1 MLKHLITDKFA
12 FIYKNNRLK
21 YDSVNKGN
29 ERGRKMIEDTDI
41 EEDEVAEKPSQK
53 RRKLMLFLL
62 PLLIVIG
69 ISVGIYFALNKS
81 YNSLGNDYK
90 IIQYSKDSEDMT
102 VFFDLPE
109 IKTSVKSTDGL
120 HDLKIKI
127 TLELSN
133 VEDLKVVEIITSKL
147 NDVILGHVIELRL
160 NELEGTEGLYWLK
173 EELLYRLNL
182 AAAPVK
188 IKDLNFS
195 VFELQR

>member
-21 YDSVNKGN
+21 YDLVNKGN

-81 YNSLGNDYK
+81 YNSLGNDYQ
-90 IIQYSKDSEDMT
+90 IVQ
-102 VFFDLPE
+102 
-109 IKTSVKSTDGL
+109 
-120 HDLKIKI
+120 
-127 TLELSN
+127 
-133 VEDLKVVEIITSKL
+133 
-147 NDVILGHVIELRL
+147 
-160 NELEGTEGLYWLK
+160 
-173 EELLYRLNL
+173 
-182 AAAPVK
+182 
-188 IKDLNFS
+188 
-195 VFELQR
+195 

>member
-1 MLKHLITDKFA
+1 MLKHLITNKFA

-21 YDSVNKGN
+21 YNLVNKGK
-29 ERGRKMIEDTDI
+29 ERGRKMIEDADI
-41 EEDEVAEKPSQK
+41 EEDEAIERPNQR

-81 YNSLGNDYK
+81 YSSLGDGYK
-90 IIQYSKDSEDMT
+90 IIQYNKDSEEMT

-109 IKTSVKSTDGL
+109 IKTSVKSNDGL

-133 VEDLKVVEIITSKL
+133 IEDLKVIEVIISKL

-182 AAAPVK
+182 AASPVK

>member
-21 YDSVNKGN
+21 YDLVNKGN

-41 EEDEVAEKPSQK
+41 EEDEVVEKPSQK

-90 IIQYSKDSEDMT
+90 IVQYSKDSEDMT